1 MYMINT
7 IPYGKC
13 FVRYLHT
20 RFCIR
25 NLTNNVSMYV
35 SLHGHFRLTCEQAN
49 LKEIIGE
56 RKWTR
61 RYFFADTH
69 RSLVIYHVL
78 WLLLSHGWAQEPLG
92 LLIGSIKTGDVYHLH
107 GRANLSVHGAWANG
121 KQKFRRLYY
130 FHQSV
135 AWTERRPWR
144 TGAGVKDVFE
154 EAEHEF
160 PFGIIRPE
168 KQEYLFRCSVAPGNF
183 PLERLKKS
191 CCISRLSK
199 RLFVNG
205 KQPKGSV

>member
-25 NLTNNVSMYV
+25 NLTYNGSMYV

-56 RKWTR
+56 RKWAR

-78 WLLLSHGWAQEPLG
+78 WLLLSHGWAQEPLR

-130 FHQSV
+130 FHNA
-135 AWTERRPWR
+135 AWRRN
-144 TGAGVKDVFE
+144 
-154 EAEHEF
+154 
-160 PFGIIRPE
+160 
-168 KQEYLFRCSVAPGNF
+168 QN
-183 PLERLKKS
+183 RLKKIFIGRGACMGDS
-191 CCISRLSK
+191 LSYLIVSWLTSRQTCNPSGDINIAK
-199 RLFVNG
+199 SRIN
-205 KQPKGSV
+205 